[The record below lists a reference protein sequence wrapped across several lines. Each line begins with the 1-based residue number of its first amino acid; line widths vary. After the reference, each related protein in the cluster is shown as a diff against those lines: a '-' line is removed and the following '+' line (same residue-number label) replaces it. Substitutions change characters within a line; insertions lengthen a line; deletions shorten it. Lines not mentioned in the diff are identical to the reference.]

1 MKGEFGLSTPAPQ
14 RGLLSRRVIMRRED
28 THVNIHIHV
37 PVFTHPHTPAQ
48 AFNVCKHTHSIF
60 VSGGRM
66 VFWKHA

>member
-1 MKGEFGLSTPAPQ
+1 
-14 RGLLSRRVIMRRED
+14 MRRED